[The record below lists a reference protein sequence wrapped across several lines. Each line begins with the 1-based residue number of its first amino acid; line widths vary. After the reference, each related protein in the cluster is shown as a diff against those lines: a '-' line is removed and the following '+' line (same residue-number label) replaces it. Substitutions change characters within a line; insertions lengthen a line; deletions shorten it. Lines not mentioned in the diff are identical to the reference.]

1 MTTITLMLM
10 PTMTHNVQISTC
22 TCIRE
27 INFAF
32 GSGDLDSGELKS
44 CTNIFL
50 PTYVIPKCM
59 SFPQPHGQPS
69 GFPLDVLSRK

>member
-1 MTTITLMLM
+1 MTTITTMMLM
-10 PTMTHNVQISTC
+10 PTMTYNVHIS

-27 INFAF
+27 NNLAF
-32 GSGDLDSGELKS
+32 GSGELKS

-59 SFPQPHGQPS
+59 SFPQPHGHPS
-69 GFPLDVLSRK
+69 GFPSDALSRK